1 MNTQD
6 IRKEQEQVLAH
17 AAERPS
23 ELFGLLDYIFDHA
36 NGDIDEAE
44 AMILDEIK
52 RWLRDMGKTIAGK
65 KVQLKKTERAAF
77 VSTDT
82 DTCRSL
88 LRHEFWRFWERR
100 TSPEQ
105 SYLRPDRESG
115 NRRTGLHYPN
125 LAG

>member
-36 NGDIDEAE
+36 NGAVDEAE
-44 AMILDEIK
+44 ARILDEIK
-52 RWLRDMGKTIAGK
+52 RWVRDMGKAIAGK
-65 KVQLKKTERAAF
+65 KVQLKKLKEQLLSAPTLTPVE
-77 VSTDT
+77 
-82 DTCRSL
+82 L
-88 LRHEFWRFWERR
+88 LRHEFWVLWGRR

-105 SYLRPDRESG
+105 SYLRPDCKSS

>member
-65 KVQLKKTERAAF
+65 KVQLKKLKEQ
-77 VSTDT
+77 
-82 DTCRSL
+82 L
-88 LRHEFWRFWERR
+88 LSAGPFSPWTRWEPSAGGTGCFWRWTAPSQPGILPLICKNCR
-100 TSPEQ
+100 
-105 SYLRPDRESG
+105 
-115 NRRTGLHYPN
+115 
-125 LAG
+125 